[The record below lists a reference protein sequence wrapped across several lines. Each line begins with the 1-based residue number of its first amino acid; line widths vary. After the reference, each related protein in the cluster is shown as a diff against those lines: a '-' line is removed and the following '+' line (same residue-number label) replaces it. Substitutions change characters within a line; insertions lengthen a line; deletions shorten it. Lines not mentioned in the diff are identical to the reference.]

1 LKALQNNE
9 AIFPKRFISPLIL
22 LASVASQH
30 AWPFSTHRAAF
41 IAASGSDPAARKSRE
56 TDA

>member
-1 LKALQNNE
+1 MKPL
-9 AIFPKRFISPLIL
+9 FPKQFLSPLIL
-22 LASVASQH
+22 LAFLASLGSTMLG
-30 AWPFSTHRAAF
+30 PFSTHRAAF